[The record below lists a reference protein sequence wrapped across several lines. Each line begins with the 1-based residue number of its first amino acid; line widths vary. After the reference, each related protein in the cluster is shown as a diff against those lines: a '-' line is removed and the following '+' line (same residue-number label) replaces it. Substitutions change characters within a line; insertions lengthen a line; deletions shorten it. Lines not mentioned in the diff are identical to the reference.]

1 VPGSLTSALVA
12 KEKVAA
18 TAVATM
24 PASEVSGA
32 VALAHVGPRP
42 GPAAPPAPARS
53 APAVRCMTSSRV
65 RRRLRRLTLHRGGQ
79 VGADERA

>member
-1 VPGSLTSALVA
+1 MPGSLTSALVA

-32 VALAHVGPRP
+32 VALAHV
-42 GPAAPPAPARS
+42 
-53 APAVRCMTSSRV
+53 
-65 RRRLRRLTLHRGGQ
+65 
-79 VGADERA
+79 